1 MRPTDRY
8 AAQNRRARHD
18 YLIEDTLEAGLVLH
32 GTEVKVLRQGG
43 ASIAELMPTRPAANS
58 ICQRQHPGIQG
69 SAHFNHQPRRRRKLL
84 LHRKQM
90 NRLLGAIRREGV
102 TIVPLSIYFNERG
115 RAKVELGLATGKRK
129 VDKRHAERDRD
140 WQRSRARLM
149 RSRDCRMVEPGEG
162 RAKPIALDRLRWVSL
177 RSTILRLCRFQ
188 PLGEAGDHRLE
199 HRRCEPAGIGVEP
212 RAMIAVGS
220 TVPSGSSCTA
230 PCAKG

>member
-1 MRPTDRY
+1 MRATDRY

-32 GTEVKVLRQGG
+32 GTEVKSLRQGG
-43 ASIAELMPTRPAANS
+43 ASIAEAYADEKGGELFLVNAN
-58 ICQRQHPGIQG
+58 IPEYKA

-140 WQRSRARLM
+140 WQRSRARLL
-149 RSRDCRMVEPGEG
+149 RSRE
-162 RAKPIALDRLRWVSL
+162 L
-177 RSTILRLCRFQ
+177 
-188 PLGEAGDHRLE
+188 
-199 HRRCEPAGIGVEP
+199 
-212 RAMIAVGS
+212 
-220 TVPSGSSCTA
+220 
-230 PCAKG
+230 